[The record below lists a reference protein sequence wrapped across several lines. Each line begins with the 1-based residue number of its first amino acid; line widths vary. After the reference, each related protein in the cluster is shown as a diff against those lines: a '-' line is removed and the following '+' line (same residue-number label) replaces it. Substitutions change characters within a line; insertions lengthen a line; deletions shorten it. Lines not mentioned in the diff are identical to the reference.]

1 MNAITQRSV
10 AYYVQLTNQVIPVR
24 YKFKRIAVREF
35 TDEPY
40 FRVEDSTAF
49 ISVKTFD
56 EREIFRLVFDYCKIP
71 LYVQPFL
78 GRFLQFYLEC
88 ELG

>member
-56 EREIFRLVFDYCKIP
+56 EREIFQLVFDYCKIP
-71 LYVQPFL
+71 LYV
-78 GRFLQFYLEC
+78 
-88 ELG
+88 